1 LAPSVAA
8 CTFHMAFHKI
18 PKGMSGF
25 ANDLIIIINI
35 IEDKIRRALL

>member
-25 ANDLIIIINI
+25 ANDLIIINI